1 MINHAFYLAPD
12 GKLLDQVGTEQIRDF
27 LATGEGLLWVDMEDM
42 TDEDAE
48 LLSNVF
54 CFHPLAVADCISKN
68 IHPPKI
74 DDFDDYLFIII
85 HGINYHIESQIVE
98 TTELAFFLGKN
109 YVVTTHDVPM
119 GSISSVLNGLA
130 KKDGPYA

>member
-1 MINHAFYLAPD
+1 MIQCAFYLAPD
-12 GKLLDQVGTEQIRDF
+12 GKLLDQLGIEQIRDF
-27 LATGEGLLWVDMEDM
+27 LATGEGLLWVDMEDV

-74 DDFDDYLFIII
+74 DDFDNHLFIII
-85 HGINYHIESQIVE
+85 HGINYHIASEVVE
-98 TTELAFFLGKN
+98 TTELALSLWEK
-109 YVVTTHDVPM
+109 TTWSPAM
-119 GSISSVLNGLA
+119 MY
-130 KKDGPYA
+130 P